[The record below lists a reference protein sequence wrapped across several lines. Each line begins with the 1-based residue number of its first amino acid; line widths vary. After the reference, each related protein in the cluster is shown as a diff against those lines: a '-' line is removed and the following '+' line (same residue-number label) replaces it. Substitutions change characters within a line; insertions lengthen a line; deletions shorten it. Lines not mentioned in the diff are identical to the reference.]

1 MKKLTE
7 YSDRGDC
14 EMRGKTINSLL
25 LVFTALIW
33 GSAFVAQSVG
43 MDYTGPFTFNSVRSL
58 LGGLV
63 LLPVIGVMRRRNMG
77 SGKKASDGA
86 GRKVLIA
93 GGLCCGVLLA
103 AASSLQ
109 QIGIKYTTAGK
120 AGFITTLYILIVPV
134 FGLFLGKKA
143 GARTWLG
150 VALAVAGMYFLCIT
164 EGFSISKGDF
174 YVLLCAVLFSGHILL
189 IDYFSPRTDGVCLS
203 CIQFFV
209 CALLCAVPAAIFEHP
224 QAAAVLDAWLPLIY
238 AGVLSCGVGYTL
250 QVIAQKNTDP
260 AVASLLLSLESVF
273 SVIAGG
279 IILGERLS
287 ARETLGCVLVF
298 AAVILAQLPER
309 SGGACRAACEG
320 EEDSA

>member
-1 MKKLTE
+1 MK
-7 YSDRGDC
+7 
-14 EMRGKTINSLL
+14 GKTINSVLL
-25 LVFTALIW
+25 IFTALIW

-43 MDYTGPFTFNSVRSL
+43 MDYIGPFTFNSVRSF

-63 LLPVIGVMRRRNMG
+63 LLPVIGVMRKKGMSD
-77 SGKKASDGA
+77 SGEDAHGA
-86 GRKVLIA
+86 GKKVLIA
-93 GGLCCGVLLA
+93 GGLCCGAALA

-109 QIGIKYTTAGK
+109 QIGIKYTSAGK
-120 AGFITTLYILIVPV
+120 AGFITTLYILIVPIL
-134 FGLFLGKKA
+134 GLFLGKRA
-143 GARTWLG
+143 GIKTWLG
-150 VALAVAGMYFLCIT
+150 VVLAVAGMYFLCIT
-164 EGFSISKGDF
+164 EGLSISKGDF
-174 YVLLCAVLFSGHILL
+174 YVLLCALIFSVHILL
-189 IDYFSPRTDGVCLS
+189 IDYFSPRTDGVSLS

-209 CALLCAVPAAIFEHP
+209 CAVLCAVPSAIFEHP
-224 QAAAVLDAWLPLIY
+224 QAGAVLDAWLPLVY

-287 ARETLGCVLVF
+287 ARETLGCILVF

-309 SGGACRAACEG
+309 SSDACRAAG
-320 EEDSA
+320 ESEKDSA